1 MITIRQK
8 YKYYLLR
15 LYFTLV
21 KCLQTEFAFAVKG
34 KINDRQHL
42 LTIPALSAMGSHFLF
57 ILAERHSEIILFR
70 SNPK

>member
-1 MITIRQK
+1 
-8 YKYYLLR
+8 
-15 LYFTLV
+15 V